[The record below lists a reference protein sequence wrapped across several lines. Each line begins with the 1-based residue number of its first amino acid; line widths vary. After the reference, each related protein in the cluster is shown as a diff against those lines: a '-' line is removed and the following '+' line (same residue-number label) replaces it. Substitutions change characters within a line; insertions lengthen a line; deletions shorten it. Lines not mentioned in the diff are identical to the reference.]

1 MNRGIATFDDY
12 STGYNS
18 VSSDCL
24 PVAEILLKSPSG
36 NNAAFQMKAP
46 EFFRSHVVR

>member
-1 MNRGIATFDDY
+1 MTRGIATFNDY

-24 PVAEILLKSPSG
+24 PVAEIVFKWPSG
-36 NNAAFQMKAP
+36 NNAAFRIKAP